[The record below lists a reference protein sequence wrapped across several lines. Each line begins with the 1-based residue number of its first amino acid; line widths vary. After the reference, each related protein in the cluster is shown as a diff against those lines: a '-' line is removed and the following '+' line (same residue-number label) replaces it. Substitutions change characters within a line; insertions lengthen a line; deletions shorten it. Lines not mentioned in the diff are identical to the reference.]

1 MANVITGNPGVGKH
15 SITKKIAKKLEIE
28 IIDINKI
35 VIETGLFEKKAESL
49 DVNIN
54 ELKKIMAKRIP
65 RNSIIVG
72 HLAPYIIPK
81 KQVETA
87 IVLRKNPYELT
98 LIYKKRKYSNQKQ
111 LDNLGSEI
119 LGIVSYDTIRKFG
132 RDKTFEIN
140 VSSRSTSSTI
150 KKIISVFNRKSRG
163 DIIDWL
169 SLVGERNDLNKFF
182 SH

>member
-1 MANVITGNPGVGKH
+1 LANVITGNPGVGKH

-81 KQVETA
+81 K
-87 IVLRKNPYELT
+87 
-98 LIYKKRKYSNQKQ
+98 
-111 LDNLGSEI
+111 
-119 LGIVSYDTIRKFG
+119 
-132 RDKTFEIN
+132 
-140 VSSRSTSSTI
+140 TS
-150 KKIISVFNRKSRG
+150 
-163 DIIDWL
+163 
-169 SLVGERNDLNKFF
+169 
-182 SH
+182 

>member
-1 MANVITGNPGVGKH
+1 LHHI
-15 SITKKIAKKLEIE
+15 S
-28 IIDINKI
+28 
-35 VIETGLFEKKAESL
+35 FQ
-49 DVNIN
+49 
-54 ELKKIMAKRIP
+54 
-65 RNSIIVG
+65 
-72 HLAPYIIPK
+72 K

-119 LGIVSYDTIRKFG
+119 LGIVCYDTIRKFG

>member
-1 MANVITGNPGVGKH
+1 MAKVITGNPGVGKH

-81 KQVETA
+81 K
-87 IVLRKNPYELT
+87 
-98 LIYKKRKYSNQKQ
+98 
-111 LDNLGSEI
+111 
-119 LGIVSYDTIRKFG
+119 
-132 RDKTFEIN
+132 
-140 VSSRSTSSTI
+140 TS
-150 KKIISVFNRKSRG
+150 
-163 DIIDWL
+163 
-169 SLVGERNDLNKFF
+169 
-182 SH
+182 